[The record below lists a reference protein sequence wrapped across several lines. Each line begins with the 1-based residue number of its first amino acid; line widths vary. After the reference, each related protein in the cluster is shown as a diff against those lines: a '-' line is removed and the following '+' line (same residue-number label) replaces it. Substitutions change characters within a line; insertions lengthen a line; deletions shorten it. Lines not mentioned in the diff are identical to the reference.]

1 MPKDKREPFSRSL
14 ASWHPSDPKGTQGVK
29 PETAMMNPREQ
40 ALKLVRAE
48 YQAAKDCYVER
59 ISDLRAARS
68 IVIPTYHDRS
78 AAVPFELYQKSQHPG
93 AVTYVPLVASEADRD
108 HYYYSVTQRRGD
120 DYKQTQAEH
129 ALLYQGVG
137 PQHNRKARMATLD
150 AIRDKRITGQ
160 DSIMMNVR
168 LDRKPQ
174 QSSQTIYLE
183 YALHEQL
190 RTAGLD
196 IQLIDH
202 LMTMYHNDLGY
213 KAMAITRDYLPPDLE
228 DFMNHLP
235 KPWRLLDVSTFD
247 PKKYREEAQIMQQF
261 GVNAID
267 VLIYHADESLS

>member
-14 ASWHPSDPKGTQGVK
+14 ANWHPNDPKGTQAVK
-29 PETAMMNPREQ
+29 PEAAVADPREQ
-40 ALKLVRAE
+40 ALKLIRAE
-48 YQAAKDCYVER
+48 YQAAKDCYAER
-59 ISDLRAARS
+59 IPDLRAARS
-68 IVIPTYHDRS
+68 IVVPTYRERC
-78 AAVPFELYQKSQHPG
+78 AAVPFELYQKSQHPE
-93 AVTYVPLVASEADRD
+93 AVNYIPLVASEADRD
-108 HYYYSVTQRRGD
+108 HFYFCVTQRRGD
-120 DYKQTQAEH
+120 DYKQTQAEN

-137 PQHNRKARMATLD
+137 PNHNRKARSATLD
-150 AIRDKRITGQ
+150 AITKHRITGQ

-183 YALHEQL
+183 YALHDQL
-190 RTAGLD
+190 RATGLD
-196 IQLIDH
+196 SQLIDH

-213 KAMAITRDYLPPDLE
+213 RAMAITRDYLPLDLE
-228 DFMNHLP
+228 DFVNHLP
-235 KPWRLLDVSTFD
+235 RPWRLLDVGTFD